1 MTKAFIKRVKREKVV
16 DTRNYRYIGGEV
28 PGGDYEISRL
38 PIDYLDRPA
47 ALDKSNWKVV
57 YREEH

>member
-1 MTKAFIKRVKREKVV
+1 MTKAFVKRVKREKVV
-16 DTRNYRYIGGEV
+16 DTRNYRYIGGEA

-38 PIDYLDRPA
+38 PIDYLDRTA

-57 YREEH
+57 YREKH